1 MREKRGEKGLCLFNE
16 YNLEGQAKAI
26 GVIPLFLST
35 GRTYLRDTN
44 AADLFPQG
52 CSSFFDS
59 V

>member
-1 MREKRGEKGLCLFNE
+1 MIK

-26 GVIPLFLST
+26 GVIPLFLSS
-35 GRTYLRDTN
+35 GRTYLRDKN

-52 CSSFFDS
+52 FSSFFDS